1 VAAVFERTSG
11 VSQPAI
17 EQVLIALVD
26 VVVAGLSR
34 PGDMIELPG
43 IGRLKL
49 TQRPDLPLFDLA
61 TGEVMGVV
69 PGKKKVKF
77 MPAQSL
83 IKSV

>member
-1 VAAVFERTSG
+1 
-11 VSQPAI
+11 
-17 EQVLIALVD
+17 
-26 VVVAGLSR
+26 
-34 PGDMIELPG
+34 MIELPG